1 MSLTPVTN
9 ALMGWRGA
17 GGLGAAEMLVAHSC
31 FYKNVTLTFLSGVF
45 YFFGGLLMIIASFLE
60 FFLGHTFQFAVFGS
74 FGAFWLSFGA
84 TLTPYFNAAAAYQ
97 PDSPETALTNPT
109 FNATFAYFPLYMAL
123 LCFIYFI
130 ASLKTNLVLM
140 LTFLLLVPML
150 GCLSGVFFKAAEG
163 ITATNLM
170 VAAGACGFVVC
181 LLCWYL
187 LAAQI
192 LASVAFPLN
201 LPVGDLSFLMN
212 RLQRKRS

>member
-1 MSLTPVTN
+1 
-9 ALMGWRGA
+9 
-17 GGLGAAEMLVAHSC
+17 
-31 FYKNVTLTFLSGVF
+31 
-45 YFFGGLLMIIASFLE
+45 MIIASFLE

-97 PDSPETALTNPT
+97 PDSPSTAFANPT

-140 LTFLLLVPML
+140 LTFLFLVPML

-163 ITATNLM
+163 VTATNLM
-170 VAAGACGFVVC
+170 TTAGALGFVVC
-181 LLCWYL
+181 ILCWYL

-192 LASVAFPLN
+192 LASVAFPLT
-201 LPVGDLSFLMN
+201 LPVGDLGWLEK
-212 RLQRKRS
+212 RLKSKRP